1 MTTTFMGFQ
10 RLMGAVSAVLLVVGC
25 GVEPLPEEAASAVDL
40 AGEGLALE
48 RGASTLSGAFA
59 KDGTRVEFRSEALSP
74 EATRLFVALNG
85 KRFDFEADFTQGILH
100 SDGHGAVLAAAERE
114 VLAGFARTLGSY
126 LVQGPFAP
134 HEQLVA
140 VQAEYWSEAPEG
152 YVHPSKRMRLGLP
165 AIEGERSSLSNA
177 NDGVTCITKGTTRT
191 AYYDNKAGTVYSQ
204 SVTVNSNW
212 GTNSCGAG
220 DYSCMGR
227 CGAACGWGAP
237 SSYTLDC
244 LDHDLC
250 SHNLCASGGG
260 SDANCGDEYN
270 QAQDDWTMGV
280 VRGCSG

>member
-1 MTTTFMGFQ
+1 MTFMGFK
-10 RLMGAVSAVLLVVGC
+10 RLVGALSAVFLVVGC
-25 GVEPLPEEAASAVDL
+25 GAEPMPEQSAPAVEL

-74 EATRLFVALNG
+74 EAARLFVALNG
-85 KRFDFEADFTQGILH
+85 KRFDFEVDFAQGVLS
-100 SDGHGAVLAAAERE
+100 SDGHGAMLVAAERE

-126 LVQGPFAP
+126 LVQGPSAP

-152 YVHPSKRMRLGLP
+152 YVHPSKSMRL
-165 AIEGERSSLSNA
+165 GERSSLGNA
-177 NDGVTCITKGTTRT
+177 DDGITCITKNTSRT
-191 AYYDNKAGTVYSQ
+191 AYYDNSSGQVYSQ
-204 SVTVNSNW
+204 SVVVNANW
-212 GTNSCGAG
+212 GTNVCGAG

-237 SSYTLDC
+237 SAYTLDC
-244 LDHDLC
+244 LDHDVC

-260 SDANCGDEYN
+260 SDVNCGDEYN
-270 QAQDDWTMGV
+270 QAQDDWTWGV
-280 VRGCSG
+280 SRGCSG